1 MVNTWCEVFQAWK
14 GSGILDVVVDQ
25 GATDFTALIN
35 QRLDANECA
44 HKSYGHEDKS
54 NKEALIPNECQI
66 VLLEKDFQMSCIHHL
81 IL

>member
-1 MVNTWCEVFQAWK
+1 MRNTWCEVQEWE
-14 GSGILDVVVDQ
+14 GGGVLDVLADQ
-25 GATDFTALIN
+25 GARVLAALIN
-35 QRLDANECA
+35 QTLDANEGA